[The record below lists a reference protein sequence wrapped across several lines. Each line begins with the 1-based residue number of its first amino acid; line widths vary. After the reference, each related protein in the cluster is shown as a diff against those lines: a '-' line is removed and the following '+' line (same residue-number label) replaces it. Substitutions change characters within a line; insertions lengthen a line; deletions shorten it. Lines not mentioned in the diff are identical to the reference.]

1 MINFLFFTTEVTV
14 LTYPPLYLVSV
25 LSQNEVSLDIFLDET
40 TLGMVAYSHIA
51 IECAWGGLQ
60 TTWIK
65 VIMNPWRIFDDPAH
79 KIISKAP
86 VFSLIILRLV

>member
-51 IECAWGGLQ
+51 IECA
-60 TTWIK
+60 
-65 VIMNPWRIFDDPAH
+65 
-79 KIISKAP
+79 
-86 VFSLIILRLV
+86 